1 MSDNLDEKLENLLR
15 SRRVEPASPDL
26 AQRVILR
33 AQQLP
38 QQKTTPFWQSL
49 GELFTEFHLPQ
60 PAYVLAGA
68 LLVGLVIGFSAPADQ
83 YGFDDS
89 GPYIQT
95 FWSADEALL

>member
-15 SRRVEPASPDL
+15 SRRVEPASSDL
-26 AQRVILR
+26 ARRIILR

-38 QQKTTPFWQSL
+38 QHKTIPFWQSL
-49 GELFTEFHLPQ
+49 RELFTEFHLPQ

-68 LLVGLVIGFSAPADQ
+68 LLIGIVIGFSAPGDN
-83 YGFDDS
+83 YGADDS

-95 FWSADEALL
+95 FLSADEALL